1 VSAPTET
8 WIIDRFEGDR
18 AVVERALH
26 DTFAWPRAFLPAGT
40 AEGDVLRVAA
50 SSGGRETRLT
60 ITRDEAAT
68 TARGAEARAAL
79 DALRARGTPSERRP
93 T

>member
-1 VSAPTET
+1 MTNPTET

-18 AVVERALH
+18 AVVERELH
-26 DTFAWPRAFLPAGT
+26 DTFAWPRAFLPPGIQ
-40 AEGDVLRVAA
+40 EGDVLRVAA
-50 SSGGRETRLT
+50 SGGGPATHLT

-68 TARGAEARAAL
+68 AGRRAEARAAL
-79 DALRARGTPSERRP
+79 DALRRRGTPSERRP

>member
-1 VSAPTET
+1 MTDPIET

-26 DTFAWPRAFLPAGT
+26 DTFAWPRAFLPPGT
-40 AEGDVLRVAA
+40 EEGDVLHVAA
-50 SSGGRETRLT
+50 SAGRPETRLT
-60 ITRDEAAT
+60 ITRDETAT
-68 TARGAEARAAL
+68 ATRRAEARAAL
-79 DALRARGTPSERRP
+79 DALRVPSTHPERRP